1 MSIAWWAVSVMPATI
16 ALRVGVREA
25 TVRPVGLRD
34 RITAA
39 APPPHR
45 FALLGGLAAGLAVLS
60 ALVQAG
66 ALSTIDQFSA
76 DHLMPWLVP
85 GNSSGVTSESF
96 YRAFPLHSPNAIKVL
111 DLWTY
116 PCSVLVSGLI
126 MIVTGAILWRR
137 YGLPAG
143 LAPAAAWVLANGLEV
158 VGKGV
163 LTKPD
168 VFGTAYGQRVP
179 VVPFDD
185 SFPSGHMTR
194 GVVVAWAVAL
204 VWRRATPW
212 LVVWASLV
220 GPALVLSSAHTIT
233 DAVGGA
239 LVGLLAVVAVHP
251 LGVARVARSPG

>member
-1 MSIAWWAVSVMPATI
+1 
-16 ALRVGVREA
+16 
-25 TVRPVGLRD
+25 
-34 RITAA
+34 
-39 APPPHR
+39 
-45 FALLGGLAAGLAVLS
+45 
-60 ALVQAG
+60 
-66 ALSTIDQFSA
+66 
-76 DHLMPWLVP
+76 
-85 GNSSGVTSESF
+85 
-96 YRAFPLHSPNAIKVL
+96 
-111 DLWTY
+111 
-116 PCSVLVSGLI
+116 
-126 MIVTGAILWRR
+126 MIVTGAILSRR